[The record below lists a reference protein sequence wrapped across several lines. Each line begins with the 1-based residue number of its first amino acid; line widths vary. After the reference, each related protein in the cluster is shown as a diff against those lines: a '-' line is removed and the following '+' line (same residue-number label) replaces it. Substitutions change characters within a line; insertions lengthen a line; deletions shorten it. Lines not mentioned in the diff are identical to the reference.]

1 MKTMTY
7 AVIGLFLLAMT
18 AAMSGCDSHAVIE
31 AHGLHRIYETAAG
44 LTHALRGVSL
54 SVGKGE
60 FLCIMGPSGSGKSTL
75 MNILGCLD
83 TPTTI
88 EDRKSVV

>member
-1 MKTMTY
+1 MAG
-7 AVIGLFLLAMT
+7 AVREMPN
-18 AAMSGCDSHAVIE
+18 VIE

-60 FLCIMGPSGSGKSTL
+60 FLCIMGPSGSFST
-75 MNILGCLD
+75 GCA
-83 TPTTI
+83 
-88 EDRKSVV
+88 